1 MAIILKKREM
11 TKQTIKSSQVTDFL
25 DEQNHPF
32 RKEIEELRDCILS
45 SNKNLTEN
53 IKWNAPNYCF
63 ENEDRITMR
72 IQPVTTQVQLVFHRG
87 AKKREQPKDKLIE
100 NKSKMLVW
108 KENDRAIITFKN
120 RQDIENTKVELEN
133 IINEWINA
141 TKSSVEP
148 G

>member
-11 TKQTIKSSQVTDFL
+11 TKQTIKSCQVTGFL

-45 SNKNLTEN
+45 SNKDLTEN

-72 IQPVTTQVQLVFHRG
+72 IQPVTIQVQLVFHRG
-87 AKKREQPKDKLIE
+87 AKKQEQPKDKLIA

-120 RQDIENTKVELEN
+120 RQAIESGKVELKN